1 MAYRDLRTH
10 LLQTLDDLLRAEGI
24 GALSLR
30 AVARKAGVSHA
41 APAVHFH
48 NFAGMLTAYATAGF
62 HHLHQRLEEVRP
74 ADHADGASEMA
85 ALGYAYIRFAWSH
98 PGHFAVMFRRE
109 LLLPDDA
116 DLRQARDLA
125 FGRLAAGASRCASE
139 GAFPAAEIGTRAA
152 AAWSVAHGLA
162 ALWAGG
168 PLRERL
174 PGAEPEALAVA
185 VLSVF
190 VDGVLRRPSAVGHTP
205 PAG

>member
-10 LLQTLDDLLRAEGI
+10 LLQTLDDLLRTEGI

-48 NFAGMLTAYATAGF
+48 NFAGMLTAYATEGF
-62 HHLHQRLEEVRP
+62 RHLHQRLEEVDA
-74 ADHADGASEMA
+74 ADHADGAAEMA
-85 ALGYAYIRFAWSH
+85 ALGHAYIRFAWSY

-109 LLLPDDA
+109 LLVPA
-116 DLRQARDLA
+116 DEDFRQARDLA
-125 FGRLAAGASRCASE
+125 FGRLATGIGRCARE
-139 GAFPAAEIGTRAA
+139 GAFPNAEIGTRAA
-152 AAWSVAHGLA
+152 AAWSIAHGLA
-162 ALWAGG
+162 ILWAGG

-174 PGAEPEALAVA
+174 PGAEPEALAAA

-190 VDGVLRRPSAVGHTP
+190 VDGVLRRTAPVGHEP